1 MIKKTVR
8 LALDIV
14 LSEYL
19 TKIGVDALPQYQLE
33 EPPKNIGS
41 DLACN
46 VAMLLAKQT
55 KSNPRKIAE
64 ELSVLIAKALS
75 KYISKVEI
83 AGAGFLNFEISE
95 AVLIEELK
103 NVLQNK
109 TIVPTKN
116 KDKILIEFVSANPTG
131 PLHIGHGR
139 GAAIG
144 DSLARVYSYLG
155 YDIKREY
162 YLNDVGNQI
171 EMLTKSVEARF
182 KELKGEKIEF
192 PENGYKGDYIKTI
205 AQKCIDNNSTDF
217 KKAAL
222 DEMGGSISKDLADF
236 AVSFDSWF
244 SEGTITKE
252 VNGKSKVDEACLLL
266 KEKGFAFEQDGAL
279 WFQTTK
285 FGDDKDRVLKRG
297 DGRYTYL
304 ASDVAYH
311 KNKIE
316 RGFDKLIDIWGT
328 DHHGYVARM
337 HAAMESLGRKKED
350 LIIILYQL
358 VSLVRDGKPVA
369 MSTRAGE
376 FVTLK
381 EVLDEVGKDACRF
394 FFLLRAPDSQL
405 EFDLELAKKQS
416 KENPVYYVQYVHAR
430 CCSIFK
436 EAQKTMDLNAV
447 NLSCPKSVI
456 GHPLLKQ
463 TETTGFPLEACGND
477 NTADIDFSLLS
488 TKEERNMIKKLIFF
502 GDTLD
507 LCIRSNSPH
516 HITTYLMETAD
527 LFHSFYEKCK
537 VINPDNEKL
546 STARLALVKAVQER
560 VKQALELLGVSAPE
574 RM

>member
-1 MIKKTVR
+1 MIKKTLR
-8 LALDIV
+8 LALDII
-14 LSEYL
+14 LSEYIK
-19 TKIGVDALPQYQLE
+19 KIGIDTLPQYQLE

-46 VAMLLAKQT
+46 IAMLLAKQA

-64 ELSVLIAKALS
+64 ELVPLIAKSLS

-83 AGAGFLNFEISE
+83 KGAGFLNFEISE
-95 AVLIEELK
+95 AVMIEELK
-103 NVLQNK
+103 NVLENK
-109 TIVPTKN
+109 IIVPTKN

-171 EMLTKSVEARF
+171 EMLTKSVEARY

-192 PENGYKGDYIKTI
+192 PENGYKGEYIKVI

-217 KKAAL
+217 RKAAL
-222 DEMGGSISKDLADF
+222 EEMGGSITKDLADF
-236 AVSFDSWF
+236 SVSFDSWF
-244 SEGTITKE
+244 SEGTITE
-252 VNGKSKVDEACLLL
+252 QVNGKSKVDEVCLML

-311 KNKIE
+311 ENKIE

-337 HAAMESLGRKKED
+337 HAAMESLGKKKED

-358 VSLVRDGKPVA
+358 VSLVRNGEPVK

-436 EAQKTMDLNAV
+436 EAQKTININELENLDNIDL
-447 NLSCPKSVI
+447 
-456 GHPLLKQ
+456 
-463 TETTGFPLEACGND
+463 
-477 NTADIDFSLLS
+477 SLLS
-488 TKEERNMIKKLIFF
+488 TKEERDMIKKLIFF

-507 LCIRSNSPH
+507 LCIKSNSPH
-516 HITTYLMETAD
+516 HITAYLMETAD

-537 VINPDNEKL
+537 VLNPDNEKL
-546 STARLALVKAVQER
+546 STARLSLVKAVKER

>member
-14 LSEYL
+14 LSDYL
-19 TKIGVDALPQYQLE
+19 KKKGVEVIPPYQLE
-33 EPPKNIGS
+33 EPPKNINS

-46 VAMLLAKQT
+46 IAMLLSKQL
-55 KSNPRKIAE
+55 KENPRKIAE
-64 ELSVLIAKALS
+64 EILLLVTKSLS
-75 KYISKVEI
+75 KYVSKVEI
-83 AGAGFLNFEISE
+83 AGAGFLNFEISD
-95 AVLIEELK
+95 ALLFEEFDK
-103 NVLQNK
+103 
-109 TIVPTKN
+109 IG
-116 KDKILIEFVSANPTG
+116 KDKDKGKQREKILIEFVSANPTG

-144 DSLARVYSYLG
+144 DSLARVYSHLG

-171 EMLTKSVEARF
+171 EMLTRSVEARY
-182 KELKGEKIEF
+182 KELKGENVEF
-192 PENGYKGDYIKTI
+192 PENGYKGDYIRTI
-205 AQKCIDNNSTDF
+205 AKKCLDNNTADF
-217 KKAAL
+217 RKAAL
-222 DEMGGSISKDLADF
+222 DEMNGSITKDLADF

-244 SEGTITKE
+244 SEGSITKE
-252 VNGKSKVDEACLLL
+252 VNGESKVDEVCLML
-266 KEKGFAFEQDGAL
+266 KEKGYAYESEGAL
-279 WFQTTK
+279 WFCTTK
-285 FGDDKDRVLKRG
+285 FGDEKDRVLKRS

-304 ASDVAYH
+304 ASDIAYH

-337 HAAMESLGRKKED
+337 HAAMEALGRKKED

-358 VSLVRDGKPVA
+358 VSLVREGKPVT

-381 EVLDEVGKDACRF
+381 EVLDEVGRDACRF

-436 EAQKTMDLNAV
+436 EAEKTIDLNRS
-447 NLSCPKSVI
+447 NGYK
-456 GHPLLKQ
+456 
-463 TETTGFPLEACGND
+463 
-477 NTADIDFSLLS
+477 DIDFSLLG
-488 TKEERNMIKKLIFF
+488 TKEERDMVKKLVFF

-507 LCIRSNSPH
+507 LCLRSNSPH
-516 HITTYLMETAD
+516 HLTTYLMETAD

-537 VINPDNEKL
+537 VINTSDEKL
-546 STARLALVKAVQER
+546 TFARLTLVKAVKER
-560 VKQALELLGVSAPE
+560 VKTALELLGVSAPE